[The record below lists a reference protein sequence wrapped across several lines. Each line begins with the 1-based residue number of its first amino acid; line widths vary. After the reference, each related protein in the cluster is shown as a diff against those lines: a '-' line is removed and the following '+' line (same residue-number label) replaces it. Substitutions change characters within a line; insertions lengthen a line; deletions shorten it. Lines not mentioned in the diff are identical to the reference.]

1 MEQELTKHL
10 SLKPGA
16 GFNAMDLVVGSAQLK
31 HLDWRFLLSL
41 IARGSDLRPQ
51 LAPLGE
57 LVTAQSIVVR
67 GLLVG
72 FTAEAARTPKA

>member
-1 MEQELTKHL
+1 M
-10 SLKPGA
+10 A
-16 GFNAMDLVVGSAQLK
+16 LVAGSAQLK
-31 HLDWRFLLSL
+31 HLDWRYLLSL
-41 IARGSDLRPQ
+41 VARGSDLRPQ

-57 LVTAQSIVVR
+57 LVTAQSIVIR